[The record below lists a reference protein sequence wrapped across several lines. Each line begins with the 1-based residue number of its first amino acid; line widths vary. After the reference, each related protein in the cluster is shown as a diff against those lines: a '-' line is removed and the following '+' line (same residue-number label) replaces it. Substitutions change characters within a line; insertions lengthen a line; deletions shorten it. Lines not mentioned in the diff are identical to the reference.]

1 MIRPLRLGV
10 FTALAVGIAGALA
23 SGCQDTVA
31 ASGVGRSLQTTEALA
46 LLPTD
51 ADVIGMMDLAAA
63 RSSDALTAATGGAG
77 LQMLSPGG
85 SAEFDAFVRQT
96 GFDPGRDLDR
106 VYVAAPAAGR
116 EQGRAAFVGYGR
128 FSRERIERFLATQ
141 TERPVETT
149 DIDGVPAYFSTDST
163 GRRAGFA
170 LPNDRVVLAG
180 DETTLR
186 QMLGR
191 MGTAGSAP
199 SPDVQAL
206 LDRVVYPD
214 GAWFVARH
222 IQDGTGAPSGDE
234 PAALAARLAEGVA
247 VSMDFGRD
255 GVPVRA
261 FVQTP
266 QPSDLADV
274 LRGGVSAARMGAKDE
289 PAFLSALDDVEVET
303 ADGGVTVE
311 AFLSTALLAEM
322 HAEQE

>member
-1 MIRPLRLGV
+1 MPRL
-10 FTALAVGIAGALA
+10 TAGALTAIAIGVTTAFA

-31 ASGVGRSLQTTEALA
+31 APGVGSSLQTTDALG
-46 LLPTD
+46 LLPAD

-63 RSSDALTAATGGAG
+63 RASDAITAATGGAG
-77 LQMLSPGG
+77 LEMLSPDG
-85 SAEFDAFVRQT
+85 SADFDAFVRQT

-116 EQGRAAFVGYGR
+116 EEGRAAFVGYGR
-128 FSRERIERFLATQ
+128 FSRERIERYLATQ
-141 TERPVETT
+141 TEHPVQTT

-170 LPNDRVVLAG
+170 LPNDRMVLAG
-180 DETTLR
+180 DEATLR

-191 MGTAGSAP
+191 MGTTGSAP
-199 SPDVQAL
+199 TPDVQAL

-222 IQDGTGAPSGDE
+222 LQAGMGAPSGDE
-234 PAALAARLAEGVA
+234 PGALAARRAEGVA

-266 QPSDLADV
+266 QPGDLADV

-311 AFLSTALLAEM
+311 AFLTTALLAEM